1 MNEVKQNRSQ
11 LEDKKLA
18 QQKELH
24 CMEREYFM
32 SMSELV
38 LNIEELEEL
47 SEEMVDP
54 AILNELL

>member
-1 MNEVKQNRSQ
+1 
-11 LEDKKLA
+11 
-18 QQKELH
+18 
-24 CMEREYFM
+24 MEREYFM